1 MVRSSQI
8 LAVKSF
14 IFPSLVA
21 RGHGI
26 TQAFLYNLHLSL
38 AGGSGHGIT
47 QALLDKPSS
56 FPSPGAR
63 GHGITQ
69 AFLGITASR
78 LSLAG
83 RAQPRRYR

>member
-1 MVRSSQI
+1 MSPWGSAGGQVLPNFSCQI
-8 LAVKSF
+8 
-14 IFPSLVA
+14 
-21 RGHGI
+21 
-26 TQAFLYNLHLSL
+26 LHLSL
-38 AGGSGHGIT
+38 AGGGGHGIT